1 MQNPNKPHLEMAR
14 RILRPVKSI
23 IDYNLLYKKDENCK
37 LTSYCDANFTKDHD
51 TRRSTIGYVFRIVFG
66 VIPWYSK
73 SRLNLWRSRR
83 GSAAGFWFIC
93 LSGNWVSFALV
104 SLGFSWTWWRHI
116 WLWCGGWLAGQWW
129 VNGFRSLGN
138 GLFTTLLVWVVFVR
152 VWVLNWLVS

>member
-1 MQNPNKPHLEMAR
+1 MVASLIYSKLTRLDILYTVDVISQYMQNPNKPHLEMAR

-93 LSGNWVSFALV
+93 LSGNWVSFI
-104 SLGFSWTWWRHI
+104 G
-116 WLWCGGWLAGQWW
+116 
-129 VNGFRSLGN
+129 
-138 GLFTTLLVWVVFVR
+138 
-152 VWVLNWLVS
+152 